1 MLHGLAAV
9 VGLVSRP
16 APSVAVVGTG
26 WSGLYAIKYL
36 REEGLNVVAF
46 ERERTSG
53 GIWGL
58 AEAQHVS
65 ASSSK
70 TYLHASDYSFDS
82 DDDFPTAAEVQEHL
96 RGYAAHHGLAESIQY
111 GTRVDHAAFDSAK
124 RKWRLS
130 VSTAAG
136 SGSEALEVDKLVL
149 TQGLCG
155 TPMVPTDLAA
165 QFAAAGVPHMHMA
178 DFRKDALPEWA
189 QRGAKHACL
198 VIGGGE
204 SATDIAAS
212 LADRSQSARVVLSLR
227 TGRWFLPK
235 MKPPLG
241 AIPADLASRRTF
253 TLMSSPPF
261 QRLFDSYLRQ
271 HLGVGGHGF
280 TPWAPSPRVSSWSCF
295 LNKRSDAVVE
305 HARRGRIIPAGAVS
319 AVTRHPDGGANV
331 HFEKLPAPVHIGG
344 VVFATGFKR
353 CPELASAAG
362 LDNPSHSL
370 HHTFPANDAE
380 AYGTVAYI
388 GAARPNLGS
397 IPSLAE
403 YSSAWVSRVFSGHV
417 QLPSIDRARVAIR
430 QQHDERLA
438 AFPEDGARL
447 ATLVHT
453 ARYADRIL
461 KQLGFRSVLSG
472 LPPIDLLRIYGPVD
486 GTRAWWT
493 LLTAPWSAREL
504 DVLLRPGSSGR
515 QTLEDI
521 RSDNRIRKTRD
532 PDVFLKRLLSS
543 QLKPPQLQLSTP
555 RAALHAANKATKW
568 LVTVA
573 QMGALLFYRPPAAP
587 AVSSLV
593 VIGTVLSAFLSKAL
607 KALFKQA
614 RPSGAALSD
623 PGMPSSHALASSF
636 AAAAWALHFRT
647 VSCTL
652 LLGLSATLVCA
663 LRVLTGYHTL
673 GQVSVGAILGG
684 ALAAVWM
691 ALGTSLMAT
700 VPPKGLPWI
709 AAVAF
714 IFVAISPAAQPTG
727 RAGLT
732 AQPSGVS

>member
-1 MLHGLAAV
+1 MSFDEVAQRMLHGLAAV

-253 TLMSSPPF
+253 INVHADELPAVSAPLRLIPSAAPRRRRPRLHTMGTLAA
-261 QRLFDSYLRQ
+261 RQ
-271 HLGVGGHGF
+271 L
-280 TPWAPSPRVSSWSCF
+280 
-295 LNKRSDAVVE
+295 VE
-305 HARRGRIIPAGAVS
+305 LLPQQTIRRRGRARAPRAH
-319 AVTRHPDGGANV
+319 HPRW
-331 HFEKLPAPVHIGG
+331 
-344 VVFATGFKR
+344 R
-353 CPELASAAG
+353 CEC
-362 LDNPSHSL
+362 
-370 HHTFPANDAE
+370 
-380 AYGTVAYI
+380 
-388 GAARPNLGS
+388 
-397 IPSLAE
+397 
-403 YSSAWVSRVFSGHV
+403 
-417 QLPSIDRARVAIR
+417 
-430 QQHDERLA
+430 
-438 AFPEDGARL
+438 
-447 ATLVHT
+447 
-453 ARYADRIL
+453 
-461 KQLGFRSVLSG
+461 
-472 LPPIDLLRIYGPVD
+472 
-486 GTRAWWT
+486 
-493 LLTAPWSAREL
+493 
-504 DVLLRPGSSGR
+504 
-515 QTLEDI
+515 
-521 RSDNRIRKTRD
+521 RD
-532 PDVFLKRLLSS
+532 P
-543 QLKPPQLQLSTP
+543 PP
-555 RAALHAANKATKW
+555 
-568 LVTVA
+568 
-573 QMGALLFYRPPAAP
+573 
-587 AVSSLV
+587 
-593 VIGTVLSAFLSKAL
+593 
-607 KALFKQA
+607 
-614 RPSGAALSD
+614 
-623 PGMPSSHALASSF
+623 
-636 AAAAWALHFRT
+636 
-647 VSCTL
+647 
-652 LLGLSATLVCA
+652 
-663 LRVLTGYHTL
+663 
-673 GQVSVGAILGG
+673 
-684 ALAAVWM
+684 
-691 ALGTSLMAT
+691 
-700 VPPKGLPWI
+700 
-709 AAVAF
+709 
-714 IFVAISPAAQPTG
+714 
-727 RAGLT
+727 
-732 AQPSGVS
+732 